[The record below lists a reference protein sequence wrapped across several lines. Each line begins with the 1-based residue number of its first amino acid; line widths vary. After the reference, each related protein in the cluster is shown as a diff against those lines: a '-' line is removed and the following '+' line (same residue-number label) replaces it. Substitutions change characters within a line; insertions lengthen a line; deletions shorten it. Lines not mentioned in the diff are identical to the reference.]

1 MTDTVTGVIEQVT
14 KAWSSPDG
22 VKTIFAVRIA
32 GNDTVYKAWG
42 DSGVDMSSM
51 GNEMT
56 LNVQEKDGR
65 DGGKEHW
72 LRSSSAKPFG
82 EGGKVVGP
90 LRPGRRSERSARP
103 SFCPMPRTSL
113 WHPSPPDT
121 SRILSSLLLP
131 WTWWPTNW
139 QPPWIRWQP
148 RWNCSKEGVYK
159 IYA

>member
-82 EGGKVVGP
+82 GGGKSSWTP
-90 LRPGRRSERSARP
+90 PAWKTEREKCP
-103 SFCPMPRTSL
+103 SF
-113 WHPSPPDT
+113 
-121 SRILSSLLLP
+121 ILS
-131 WTWWPTNW
+131 
-139 QPPWIRWQP
+139 
-148 RWNCSKEGVYK
+148 
-159 IYA
+159 YAKDIVVASISAGHITDTKQFAPAVDMVAHQLATTLDSVAAQMEL